1 MNGCLDISV
10 VKINPESNEIEIT
23 EGKKHLN
30 TKTQIW
36 LEYGEVYKDENT
48 NRIGFCHD
56 TELDCGGDT
65 FEEAIIK
72 LANNMKNSKHYRD
85 METNNVNNI

>member
-1 MNGCLDISV
+1 MWTDS
-10 VKINPESNEIEIT
+10 
-23 EGKKHLN
+23 
-30 TKTQIW
+30 
-36 LEYGEVYKDENT
+36 KDENT

-56 TELDCGGDT
+56 IELDCGGDT

-85 METNNVNNI
+85 METNEENNI